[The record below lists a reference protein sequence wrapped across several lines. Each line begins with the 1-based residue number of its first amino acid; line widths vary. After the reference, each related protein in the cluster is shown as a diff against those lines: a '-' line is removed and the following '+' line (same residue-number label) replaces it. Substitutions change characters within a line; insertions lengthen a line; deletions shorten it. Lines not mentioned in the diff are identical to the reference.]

1 MQNESMDAFSELI
14 DSQLESYS
22 KGFDPGEK
30 VTGIVADVGPEFV
43 VIDLNAKRE
52 GIIARSEFQDEDG
65 EATVAVGD
73 DVTAYFV
80 AMRDGAFLLST
91 SLSGAAAVQGLRE
104 AVAND
109 MPVEGLVKAEINGG
123 YEITVDG
130 QRAFCPYSQID
141 LRRKEPEEVL
151 GTRLQF
157 LVTEFDEEENN
168 VVLSR
173 RELLERE
180 RSEEREALKASLAEG
195 DVREGVVARIMDFG
209 VFVDLGGI
217 DGLIPVR
224 ELTWERNANPA
235 DIVQEGERVS
245 VLVQQIDWE
254 QERVTLSLRY
264 AQGNPW
270 DGVPLRYPVGTA
282 LRATVTKLASFGAF
296 AELEPGIEGLI
307 HISSL
312 GAGRRLS
319 HAREAVA
326 EGDELEVQVE
336 SVDVEQQRIGL
347 KLIDVRMRELG
358 AANRVEVGA
367 RLTGIV
373 EVQRPFGVFVRLTE
387 ERTGLLHISETRLPR
402 GGNTL
407 RKLEEAY
414 PAGSEIEVVVKSIE
428 GERVSL
434 IPADAWQDQQEAEA
448 EVDAM
453 LNRRSPPNAL
463 GSLGD
468 AFEGLDLPS

>member
-1 MQNESMDAFSELI
+1 MDAFSELI

-30 VTGIVADVGPEFV
+30 VSGIVVDIGPEFV
-43 VIDLNAKRE
+43 VVDLNAKRE
-52 GIIARSEFQDEDG
+52 GVIALTELQDEDG
-65 EATVAVGD
+65 TPTVAVGD

-80 AMRDGAFLLST
+80 TMREGAFLLST
-91 SLSGAAAVQGLRE
+91 ALSGAAAAQELRD

-109 MPVEGLVKAEINGG
+109 MPVEGFVKAEINGG
-123 YEITVDG
+123 YEVTVDG
-130 QRAFCPYSQID
+130 QRAFCPYSQVD
-141 LRRKEPEEVL
+141 LRRKEPEEVV
-151 GTRLQF
+151 GSRLRF

-168 VVLSR
+168 IVLSR

-180 RSEEREALKASLAEG
+180 RAEEREALKASLAEG

-224 ELTWERNANPA
+224 ELAWERNVDPA
-235 DIVQEGERVS
+235 DIVQEGERVT
-245 VLVQQIDWE
+245 VLVQKVDWE
-254 QERVTLSLRY
+254 EERISLSLRY

-270 DGVPLRYPVGTA
+270 DSVAVRYPIGTA

-326 EGDELEVQVE
+326 EGDELDVQVE
-336 SVDVEQQRIGL
+336 SVDVEQERIGL
-347 KLIDVRMRELG
+347 KLIDVRMRELTAG
-358 AANRVEVGA
+358 NRVEVGA

-373 EVQRPFGVFVRLTE
+373 EGHRPFGIFVRLTE
-387 ERTGLLHISETRLPR
+387 ERTGLLHISETQLPR

-414 PAGSEIEVVVKSIE
+414 PAGSELEVAVKSIE
-428 GERVSL
+428 GDRVSL
-434 IPADAWQDQQEAEA
+434 APADAWQEQQEAEA

-453 LNRRSPPNAL
+453 LTRKAPRSAL

-468 AFEGLDLPS
+468 AFEGLDLSQ